1 MVPPKPW
8 RFPLDAITRWQGMMM
23 GMGFVA
29 IALPAA
35 LAEFGL
41 PDAFCAS
48 QA

>member
-1 MVPPKPW
+1 MVPPKPCKLP
-8 RFPLDAITRWQGMMM
+8 FEAITRWQGMII
-23 GMGFVA
+23 GIGFVA